1 MMIHPRSVLKGPP
14 VICIKMTHAL
24 YFALTCVARSKR
36 RSRTSFIHEIFQRFE
51 FEPKPEI
58 IYHKTGHTP
67 SQLLD
72 KYFVDFWPY
81 PMKNRIKGATK
92 PRSCVLTTNTIFRDN
107 IRRLALMYGMTT
119 NEFLVEILT
128 QKMANE
134 IENDPMLLRRIP
146 YY

>member
-1 MMIHPRSVLKGPP
+1 MNIQVLKGAL
-14 VICIKMTHAL
+14 VIHIKMTYSL
-24 YFALTCVARSKR
+24 RFALTCVARSQR
-36 RSRTSFIHEIFQRFE
+36 RSRTSLLHEIFQSFE

-58 IYHKTGHTP
+58 TYYKIGRTP

-72 KYFVDFWPY
+72 KYFVNFWPY
-81 PMKNRIKGATK
+81 PMVNKVKGAR
-92 PRSCVLTTNTIFRDN
+92 PRSICLVTNVIFREN
-107 IRRLALMYGMTT
+107 IRRLPLMHGMTV
-119 NEFLVEILT
+119 NKFMVETLT

>member
-1 MMIHPRSVLKGPP
+1 MTIQVLKGPP

-24 YFALTCVARSKR
+24 QFALTCVARSKR
-36 RSRTSFIHEIFQRFE
+36 RSRTSLIHNIFQTFE

-58 IYHKTGHTP
+58 IYYKTGHTP

-72 KYFVDFWPY
+72 KYFVNFWPY
-81 PMKNRIKGATK
+81 PRKDKVKGSGR
-92 PRSCVLTTNTIFRDN
+92 PRSLSLVTNVIFRDN
-107 IRRLALMYGMTT
+107 VRRLALMHGMTV
-119 NEFLVEILT
+119 NDFLVEILT

-134 IENDPMLLRRIP
+134 IADDPMLLRRIP